1 MLPRRR
7 CASSTDPLD
16 GINRRAAALRLIRV
30 ILTTDQ
36 VLALAPDSASA
47 AAARR
52 LAHPRDWHDLG
63 QSDRALW
70 GECQGSAR
78 YQVRVHLP
86 DAAVKCSCPS
96 RKFPCKHA
104 LALMLIA
111 AGQPE
116 LVPDAPA
123 PPWVREW
130 LAQRAR
136 TIEQREAPPR
146 KTVAPDPEAQARRA
160 GQRMERVRDGIAGL
174 DLWMR
179 DLVRNGLASVA
190 AAGSAPWEAQA
201 ARLVDAQAPGLAS
214 RLRSLSG
221 IPRATPDWAGALLAD
236 LGRLA
241 LLTRAF
247 DRFDDLDPALQ
258 ADVRQLI
265 GWALKED
272 DIVAAGD
279 LVDDDWLVL
288 GQFVDEDDR
297 FRVQRTWLK
306 GIRSR
311 RVAMVLQFAAGMA
324 PFGDTFAPATHF
336 EATLAFWPSAF
347 PLRALVHT
355 RQTVAAA
362 WQDRLP
368 GADNFAE
375 CLRETA
381 RALGRLPWLGR
392 LLYVVRDVVPVLG
405 ENDRWSLVDRNRAA
419 LPLGGPGTW
428 SLLAISGGNPIDV
441 AGEWDGRVLRPL
453 SAAAWPENITWSRP
467 AT

>member
-1 MLPRRR
+1 M
-7 CASSTDPLD
+7 
-16 GINRRAAALRLIRV
+16 
-30 ILTTDQ
+30 ILTTEQ

-47 AAARR
+47 AAARK
-52 LAHPRDWHDLG
+52 LAHPRDWHNLG
-63 QSDRALW
+63 RSDRALW

-86 DAAVKCSCPS
+86 DATVKCSCPS

-116 LVPDAPA
+116 LVAAAD
-123 PPWVREW
+123 PPLWVDEW
-130 LAQRAR
+130 LAHRAR
-136 TIEQREAPPR
+136 TVEQREQKPKKATP
-146 KTVAPDPEAQARRA
+146 PDPEAQAMRA
-160 GQRMERVRDGIAGL
+160 GRRLERVREGIESL
-174 DLWMR
+174 DLWMQ
-179 DLVRNGLASVA
+179 DLVRNGLASIET
-190 AAGSAPWEAQA
+190 AGSAPWEAQA

-214 RLRSLSG
+214 RLRGLSF
-221 IPRATPDWAGALLAD
+221 IPRATPDWAGEMLAD

-241 LLTRAF
+241 LLTHAF
-247 DRFDDLDPALQ
+247 GRLDDLDPPLR
-258 ADVRQLI
+258 ADVRQLV
-265 GWALKED
+265 GWTMKEEEV
-272 DIVAAGD
+272 VAAGD
-279 LVDDDWLVL
+279 RVDDDWLVL

-306 GIRSR
+306 GIRSG
-311 RVAMVLQFAAGMA
+311 RVAMILQFAAGMA

-355 RQTVAAA
+355 RQTVAVA
-362 WQDRLP
+362 WHDRLP
-368 GADNFAE
+368 GAESVAV
-375 CLRETA
+375 CLRDVA
-381 RALGRLPWLGR
+381 RALGRQPWLGR
-392 LLYVVRDVVPVLG
+392 LLCVFRDVVPVIG
-405 ENDRWSLVDRNRAA
+405 PDERWSLVDRDHAA
-419 LPLGGPGTW
+419 ITLSGTGTW

-453 SAAAWPENITWSRP
+453 FASTWPESITWSRP